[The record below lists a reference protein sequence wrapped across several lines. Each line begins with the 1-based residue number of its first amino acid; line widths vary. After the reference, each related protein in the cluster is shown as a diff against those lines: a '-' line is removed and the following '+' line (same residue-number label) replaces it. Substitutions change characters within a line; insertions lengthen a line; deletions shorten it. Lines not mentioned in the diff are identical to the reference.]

1 MPCCGIGLASGFRWH
16 WVGTENNC
24 EEAAVRSISRLV
36 VSFALSV
43 GVGAAGSLS
52 PTASFAQTLAG
63 KQLRLIVPAP
73 PGGGFDSLARL
84 VATKVS
90 ENLKT
95 SVIVENRPGAGQQIG
110 TAVAARAA
118 PDGTT
123 ILMVGTNFTTN
134 PLFNR
139 NLPYDA
145 LKDFEPVMIMA
156 QTPFMLVATRTLP
169 VTTPQEFV
177 AYAKAHPGRLSYT
190 ATQPRGAAQLAAE
203 LLKLDAG
210 INMTFVPY
218 QGSAPALTDLMAGR
232 VQVMVDA
239 PVTSMPHVKAGALHA
254 LALTSATRSPYLP
267 DIPTLAESGW
277 PHIDVT
283 AWAGLVVP
291 ARTPKEDVAWLN
303 AAFTKALSD
312 PQLQKALAAQ
322 YWVVTPSSPAE
333 TRKFLDKEMKRWA
346 DLVARAKL
354 TVN

>member
-1 MPCCGIGLASGFRWH
+1 MRSVSKLAAGYAMSVAAGL
-16 WVGTENNC
+16 V
-24 EEAAVRSISRLV
+24 
-36 VSFALSV
+36 
-43 GVGAAGSLS
+43 GSLS
-52 PTASFAQTLAG
+52 PAVSGAQTLAG
-63 KQLRLIVPAP
+63 KQLHLIVPAP
-73 PGGGFDSLARL
+73 PGGGFDSFARL
-84 VATKVS
+84 LAGKVS

-134 PLFNR
+134 PIFNR
-139 NLPYDA
+139 KLPYDA
-145 LKDFEPVMIMA
+145 LKDFEPIMLMA

-169 VTTPQEFV
+169 VKTPQDFI
-177 AYAKAHPGRLSYT
+177 AYAKAHPGQLSYT

-203 LLKLDAG
+203 LLKLEAG
-210 INMTFVPY
+210 IDMTFVPY
-218 QGSAPALTDLMAGR
+218 QGSAPALTDVMAGR
-232 VQVMVDA
+232 VQAMIDA
-239 PVTSMPHVKAGALHA
+239 PVSSMPHVKAGALHA

-277 PHIDVT
+277 PRIDVT

-291 ARTPKEDVAWLN
+291 AGTPKQDVAWLN
-303 AAFTKALSD
+303 SVFTKALSD

-322 YWVVTPSSPAE
+322 YWVITPDSPE
-333 TRKFLDKEMKRWA
+333 EMRKFLEKEMKRWA

-354 TVN
+354 NVN